1 MHDLRD
7 AVRSL
12 RSTPVVSMM
21 AILSLALGIGANTA
35 IFSILDS
42 LLIGM
47 ATSNVRPTSTPKNC
61 GGVTPM
67 IVNGTCSTVSVRP
80 IASAAPSKRRCQKP

>member
-1 MHDLRD
+1 MLSHPLERPS
-7 AVRSL
+7 SL
-12 RSTPVVSMM
+12 EAPPYNNSSVP
-21 AILSLALGIGANTA
+21 
-35 IFSILDS
+35 
-42 LLIGM
+42 IGM

-67 IVNGTCSTVSVRP
+67 IVNGTRSTVSVRP